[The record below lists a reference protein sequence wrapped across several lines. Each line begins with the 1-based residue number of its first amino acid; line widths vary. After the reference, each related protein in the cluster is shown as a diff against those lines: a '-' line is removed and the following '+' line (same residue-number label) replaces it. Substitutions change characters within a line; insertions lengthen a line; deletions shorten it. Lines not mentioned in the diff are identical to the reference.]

1 MSDLGAGGTVD
12 NSSLPNFSVRG
23 NSNATDIRRTVAPEP
38 NVIGTKKIVSASGFT
53 NANNAIFAD
62 GDTKSL
68 NSGVLFRSV
77 EGGGRAFIGITQAG
91 LSEISC
97 FVVEDGDDLFIPT
110 TDLGRIFIK
119 TQAAGATLSVLGE

>member
-12 NSSLPNFSVRG
+12 NSFLPNFTVRG

-38 NVIGTKKIVSASGFT
+38 RVIGTKKVISASGFT

-68 NSGVLFRSV
+68 NSGILFRSV
-77 EGGGRAFIGITQAG
+77 EGGARAFIGITQAG
-91 LSEISC
+91 LADANC

-119 TQAAGATLSVLGE
+119 SAGATLSVLGE

>member
-12 NSSLPNFSVRG
+12 NSFLPNFSVRG

-53 NANNAIFAD
+53 NANNAIFGD
-62 GDTKSL
+62 GDTKKL
-68 NSGVLFRSV
+68 NSGVLFRSI
-77 EGGGRAFIGITQAG
+77 EGSAKALIGITASG
-91 LSEISC
+91 LAEADC
-97 FVVEDGDDLFIPT
+97 FHLEDGDDLFLPT

-119 TQAAGATLSVLGE
+119 SAGATLSVLGE